1 LTYLCIAKNLIVKK
15 ASLQRVILQAIDE
28 AVETLINLG
37 LTVLQAKVY
46 IALAKL
52 GTSTSRST
60 AKEAKVASQD
70 VYRILSELQETGLVE
85 KIIAKPNMYHAMPFA
100 KGLSML
106 LQRRKVKTRELEKTA
121 NLISKEFDCTLRV
134 AERTEMG
141 SFVLIQKEEPIK
153 SKAFELLDTAQISL
167 DLMHDTHDTAAY
179 GELYNIGQK
188 LSAKEIKVRDLVSRS
203 NQSLQVTKAFA
214 SVIQKYPT
222 FQLRYLD
229 TSAPAKLIIKDSKEV
244 LVSTTTKPN
253 GSMQA
258 FLWSD
263 NPILVQIIQQWFAN
277 VWDRSIKKDLLLQI
291 PRTKQMPVK

>member
-1 LTYLCIAKNLIVKK
+1 MFKLHIIVIAKNLIAQRAICAEGVK
-15 ASLQRVILQAIDE
+15 LQSIDE

-37 LTVLQAKVY
+37 LTILQARVY
-46 IALAKL
+46 VALAKL
-52 GTSTSRST
+52 GTSTSRLT
-60 AKEAKVASQD
+60 AKEAMVASQD

-85 KIIAKPNMYHAMPFA
+85 KIIAKPSMYHAMPLA

-106 LQRRKVKTRELEKTA
+106 LQRRKEKTRQLERTA
-121 NLISKEFDCTLRV
+121 NLISKEFESTLRTTV
-134 AERTEMG
+134 KTDIG

-153 SKAFELLDTAQISL
+153 SKAFELLDTAQMSL
-167 DLMHDTHDTAAY
+167 ELMHDTHDTATY

-214 SVIQKYPT
+214 SIIQKYPT
-222 FQLRYLD
+222 FQLRYLNS
-229 TSAPAKLIIKDSKEV
+229 SAPAKLIIKDSKEV

-253 GSMQA
+253 GSIHA

-263 NPILVQIIQQWFAN
+263 NPILVQIIQQWFVN
-277 VWDRSIKKDLLLQI
+277 VWDRSIKEDVFLQI
-291 PRTKQMPVK
+291 PRTK